1 MGVDKA
7 VRVDARTIFG
17 LALPA
22 LGVLAA
28 TPLYLLLD
36 TAVVG
41 RLGTTD
47 LAALGA
53 ATTIQAQ
60 VTTQLT
66 FLSYGTTARSAR
78 LFGAGR
84 RADAVR
90 EGVQATWV
98 ACAVGLVLAT
108 FVWFSAPTLSLWLAG
123 EQPVAQEATR
133 WLRVAALGIP
143 LILATMAGNG
153 WLRGIQNTRLPLVFT
168 LCGIIP
174 SAALVPVLVHRYGI
188 VGSAWANLIGETI
201 TFCGFLVALLV
212 THKGSWRPDFG
223 IIGQQLAMGKD
234 LILRSLLMQVSFVS
248 AAAVA
253 GRFGAA
259 SLAAHQ
265 VMLQLWSFL
274 TLVLD
279 SLAIAAQSLV
289 GAALGAT
296 SIPAAREIAVKVVRY
311 SVALALVLALIL
323 AAGYQVIP
331 ALFTNDAV
339 VLDTM
344 LTPWWLM
351 CAMVVV
357 GAVVFA
363 FDGVL
368 LGASD
373 AAFLRNATLLAA
385 VLGFLP
391 LVWLSL
397 AFDWGIVGVWCGL
410 ASFIVLRAIAV
421 VARFFS
427 MKWTQ
432 SVVVAENRA

>member
-1 MGVDKA
+1 MAVEKQ

-41 RLGTTD
+41 RLGATD

-78 LFGAGR
+78 LFGAGKQ
-84 RADAVR
+84 AEAIA

-98 ACAVGLVLAT
+98 AFAVGLLLAVTVWLSAPVLA
-108 FVWFSAPTLSLWLAG
+108 LWLSG
-123 EQPVAQEATR
+123 QSTVAAEAAL
-133 WLRVAALGIP
+133 WLRVASLGIP

-153 WLRGIQNTRLPLVFT
+153 WLRGLHNTRLPLLFT
-168 LCGIIP
+168 LAGVIP
-174 SAALVPVLVHRYGI
+174 SAILVPILVHRFGI

-201 TFCGFLVALLV
+201 TFLGFFLALVRA
-212 THKGSWRPDFG
+212 HRGSWRPDLAV
-223 IIGQQLAMGKD
+223 IKRQLGLGKD
-234 LILRSLLMQVSFVS
+234 LIARSALMQVSFVS

-253 GRFGAA
+253 GRFGEV

-265 VMLQLWSFL
+265 IMLQLWSFL

-279 SLAIAAQSLV
+279 SLAIAAQALIGS
-289 GAALGAT
+289 ALGA
-296 SIPAAREIAVKVVRY
+296 SSVAMARRVGVKVVQY
-311 SVALALVLALIL
+311 SMLLAGGLALALLL
-323 AAGYQVIP
+323 GRTVIP
-331 ALFTNDAV
+331 ALFTTDPHVRETING
-339 VLDTM
+339 
-344 LTPWWLM
+344 PWWLM
-351 CAMVVV
+351 CAMVLI
-357 GAVVFA
+357 GGLVFA

-373 AAFLRNATLLAA
+373 AAFLRNATMLAA
-385 VLGFLP
+385 VAGFLP

-397 AFDWGIVGVWCGL
+397 AFGWGLLGVWCGL
-410 ASFIVLRAIAV
+410 MSFLVLRAIAV
-421 VARFFS
+421 LLRFQS
-427 MKWTQ
+427 MKWATI
-432 SVVVAENRA
+432 